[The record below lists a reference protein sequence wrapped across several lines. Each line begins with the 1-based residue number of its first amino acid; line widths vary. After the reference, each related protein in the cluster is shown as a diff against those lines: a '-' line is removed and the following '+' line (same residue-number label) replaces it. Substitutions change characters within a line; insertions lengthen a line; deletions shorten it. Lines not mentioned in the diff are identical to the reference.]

1 MATHP
6 QHGNIGGTTYHV
18 GDAYVWS
25 AIYYLDSPTDFREYL
40 PVGKVRKLKCAS
52 KLVLGL
58 ALMIFVVVAGVAIIS
73 RALIF
78 G

>member
-1 MATHP
+1 MATQP
-6 QHGNIGGTTYHV
+6 QHGNIGGATYHV
-18 GDAYVWS
+18 GDPYVWS

-40 PVGKVRKLKCAS
+40 PMRKVSRRKCAS
-52 KLVLGL
+52 RLALGL
-58 ALMIFVVVAGVAIIS
+58 AVVLVVVVGLAIIS

>member
-1 MATHP
+1 MATQP
-6 QHGNIGGTTYHV
+6 QHGNIGGATYRV

-25 AIYYLDSPTDFREYL
+25 AIFYLDSPTDFRECL
-40 PVGKVRKLKCAS
+40 PVRRVSKLRCAS
-52 KLVLGL
+52 KRVLGL
-58 ALMIFVVVAGVAIIS
+58 ALMLVVVVAGLAIIS